1 MVQEK
6 VKDAAAQ
13 LLELRARVE
22 SIEELVDA
30 LGRHL

>member
-1 MVQEK
+1 MAQEK

-13 LLELRARVE
+13 LVDLRERVR
-22 SIEELVDA
+22 SIEERVDA